1 MGFLDNEC
9 ICWVLLDIAKSL
21 YWVDVPIYF
30 LMQNVWEFLPV
41 HYHSKVILWDN
52 FSLNKG
58 EGGEKP
64 DSAPLSLLCI
74 KKKCEVGIV
83 WKISLLPQRTSPI
96 CTLRSL
102 HTHTNFFLRPA
113 DTAFLLCI
121 KDAIRFRLS
130 VEDRSFR
137 IAALLG
143 NDMACILDLSAG
155 ADSRASAVYSW
166 HVTQER
172 GVNL

>member
-1 MGFLDNEC
+1 MHMLSITRYC
-9 ICWVLLDIAKSL
+9 QITLLSRCTNLLSYAKCMRISSCTL
-21 YWVDVPIYF
+21 SQHLV
-30 LMQNVWEFLPV
+30 
-41 HYHSKVILWDN
+41 LWDN

-102 HTHTNFFLRPA
+102 HTRTNFFLRPA